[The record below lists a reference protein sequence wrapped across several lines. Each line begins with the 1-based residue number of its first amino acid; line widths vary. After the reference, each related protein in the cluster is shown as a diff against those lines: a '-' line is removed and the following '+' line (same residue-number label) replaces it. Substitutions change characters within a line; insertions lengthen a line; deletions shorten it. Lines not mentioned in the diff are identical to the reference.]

1 MINKKKN
8 IINFIKDE
16 LYDCENPAV
25 VVGDIIR
32 FNNKDIDRE
41 LACELFDEVY
51 VAELIKAHDMF
62 FDILCKS
69 NVNTCTKKDLDEVL
83 KESVS
88 SKLNEINKYIKLDTG
103 KVDTS
108 FPFILFDDEDILK
121 KAIRIN
127 PRLLMEYSKIPR
139 YEYILGNVL
148 SDKIFNDVNL
158 YKNAVIVKPN
168 IIYFAGDRV
177 RKNIDVAM
185 NYIES
190 NPSNLEVF
198 SHKVTD
204 NKEVLVTYMMSKLN
218 KNGNTNDY
226 IDVIEAILSVLKQS
240 RYAITDKNILYFKR
254 RIEEAL
260 KGLNQEIDINDMDY
274 LENYFYNYLDNRLGL
289 DEDVLGRYR
298 DNIYKKE
305 GKKLELKKASK

>member
-16 LYDCENPAV
+16 LYDCEIPAV

-32 FNNKDIDRE
+32 FNNKVIDKE

-51 VAELIKAHDMF
+51 VAELVKARDLF
-62 FDILCKS
+62 IDSLCES
-69 NVNTCTKKDLDEVL
+69 NSNTFTKKELDEVL
-83 KESVS
+83 KNSIY
-88 SKLNEINKYIKLDTG
+88 SKLCELNKYIKLDTG

-108 FPFILFDDEDILK
+108 FPFDLFDDEDILK

-127 PRLLMEYSKIPR
+127 PRLLTEYSKIPR

-148 SDKIFNDVNL
+148 SDKIFNDVDL
-158 YKNAVIVKPN
+158 FKSAVIVKPN

-177 RKNIDVAM
+177 RRNVDVAM

-190 NPSNLEVF
+190 NPKSLEVF
-198 SHKVTD
+198 SHKVID
-204 NKEVLVTYMMSKLN
+204 NRDVLVAYMISRLKNKEKEI
-218 KNGNTNDY
+218 DY
-226 IDVIEAILSVLKQS
+226 DDVVEAVLSVLKQS

-254 RIEEAL
+254 RIEEEL
-260 KGLNQEIDINDMDY
+260 NELNQEIDISDIEY
-274 LENYFYNYLDNRLGL
+274 LENYFDEYLENYLGL
-289 DEDVLGRYR
+289 DEDVL
-298 DNIYKKE
+298 NKYKNKTCMDI
-305 GKKLELKKASK
+305 KKLKKTSR